1 MLFVELAEFSTFI
14 ALLDFYISGVL
25 ILVFIETCV
34 KLYFSQKIT
43 FKNILECICFPI
55 VMMLIVLVPIT
66 KTIGFI
72 KELVLMYIYVRRAYK
87 FIFNTQ
93 GLSNEELIDCICKN
107 FLKEDSLDIKF
118 YVNDEDIH
126 LE

>member
-1 MLFVELAEFSTFI
+1 MLFAEFSE
-14 ALLDFYISGVL
+14 LLNFYISGVL
-25 ILVFIETCV
+25 VLVFIETCV

-43 FKNILECICFPI
+43 FKNIIECICFPI

-72 KELVLMYIYVRRAYK
+72 KELVLMYIYIRRAYV
-87 FIFNTQ
+87 FISKTQ
-93 GLSNEELIDCICKN
+93 GLSNEELKDCICKK
-107 FLKEDSLDIKF
+107 FLKKDSLDIKF

>member
-1 MLFVELAEFSTFI
+1 MLFVEFNAILQSYTFI
-14 ALLDFYISGVL
+14 VL
-25 ILVFIETCV
+25 VLVFFDTCT
-34 KLYFSQKIT
+34 KLYFSKKIT
-43 FKNILECICFPI
+43 FKHILECICFPI
-55 VMMLIVLVPIT
+55 VISLLILSIL
-66 KTIGFI
+66 IIFCENI
-72 KELVLMYIYVRRAYK
+72 KKLVLMYIYVRRAYK
-87 FIFNTQ
+87 FIFNTC